1 MGSIPGPTQWVKGCS
16 IAAAV
21 MEVAAV
27 ARTQSLAW
35 ELPYATGGA
44 ITLKN
49 KDLNHEKVKAAKHVF
64 QRNSLNILQD

>member
-1 MGSIPGPTQWVKGCS
+1 
-16 IAAAV
+16 